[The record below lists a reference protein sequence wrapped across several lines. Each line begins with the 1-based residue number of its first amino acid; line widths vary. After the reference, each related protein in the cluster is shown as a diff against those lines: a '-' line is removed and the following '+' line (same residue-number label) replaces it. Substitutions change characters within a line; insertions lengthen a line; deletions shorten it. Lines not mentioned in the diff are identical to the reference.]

1 MVPGHSSSIIV
12 TSMSSLSIPV
22 TPQPL
27 VNLQAPK
34 TLAVVWPQT
43 YLLALPKSA
52 RDAVELVQE

>member
-1 MVPGHSSSIIV
+1 M
-12 TSMSSLSIPV
+12 SMSSLSIPV

-34 TLAVVWPQT
+34 TLAAVWPQKH
-43 YLLALPKSA
+43 LLALPKLA